1 MKRRKVKKSTPA
13 AQFFVGQ
20 PVFLVPVED
29 LLDPDFDEV
38 DEVILFEPTLL
49 ATRSC
54 GGYLT
59 KLTDEDDD
67 NEHD

>member
-13 AQFFVGQ
+13 AQFFVAQ
-20 PVFLVPVED
+20 PVFMVPVED
-29 LLDPDFDEV
+29 LLDQDFDEV

-59 KLTDEDDD
+59 KLDTDE
-67 NEHD
+67 EEG